1 MSTKGKASN
10 TVQDVKGRLKEAA
23 GRLTGN
29 RDLKNKGRADEAKAG
44 MKNAGESV
52 KDAAHEVKDAVTE

>member
-1 MSTKGKASN
+1 MSTQDKATN
-10 TVQDVKGRLKEAA
+10 RVQDVKGRLKEAA

-29 RDLKNKGRADEAKAG
+29 RDLKNKGKADEAKAG
-44 MKNAGESV
+44 MKKAGENV

>member
-1 MSTKGKASN
+1 MSTNDKASN
-10 TVQDVKGRLKEAA
+10 RVQDVKGRLKEAA

-29 RDLKNKGRADEAKAG
+29 RDLKNEGKADEAKAG